1 MSTQPESPEPPE
13 GLETR
18 QPKAPPPQD
27 ADRPDWLVGADD
39 VLESAHETPT
49 RPTLPTP
56 APPGRQPLEV
66 VPGGHAVRP
75 KAWSAAASSVPKLT
89 VVPKRDRPVAPVDED
104 EAPGPGPVDDPLT
117 SLGASE
123 DGDSAPAPAE
133 PRLQPLHEPWYLVW
147 GEALLTNR
155 KLQIAVA
162 AILVLAAVLVFRPR
176 LGQPGASLGSIL
188 RDPEHY
194 EGRSVA
200 VRGEVLE
207 SFEVGEGHA
216 FQLRQG
222 RDTVVV
228 FSRSRHP
235 RLHERIEV
243 VGTVSTGYLD
253 GEPRVA
259 IFETPGGR

>member
-1 MSTQPESPEPPE
+1 MSIQSESPEPPE
-13 GLETR
+13 GFETR
-18 QPKAPPPQD
+18 RSKESPPPD
-27 ADRPDWLVGADD
+27 AERPDWLVGADD
-39 VLESAHETPT
+39 VLESAHETPS
-49 RPTLPTP
+49 RPTLPAP
-56 APPGRQPLEV
+56 APPGPRPLEV
-66 VPGGHAVRP
+66 VPGGRSERP

-89 VVPKRDRPVAPVDED
+89 VVPKRDRAASPDPED
-104 EAPGPGPVDDPLT
+104 DSPGLGPMDDPLT
-117 SLGASE
+117 PPGMAEGSAGA
-123 DGDSAPAPAE
+123 APAGPPAF
-133 PRLQPLHEPWYLVW
+133 QPLNEPWYLVW

-155 KLQIAVA
+155 KLQIAA
-162 AILVLAAVLVFRPR
+162 AAVLVLAAVLWFRPR
-176 LGQPGASLGSIL
+176 LGQDGASLGTIL
-188 RDPEHY
+188 RHPERY

-235 RLHERIEV
+235 RLHERVEV

-259 IFETPGGR
+259 IFETPRGK